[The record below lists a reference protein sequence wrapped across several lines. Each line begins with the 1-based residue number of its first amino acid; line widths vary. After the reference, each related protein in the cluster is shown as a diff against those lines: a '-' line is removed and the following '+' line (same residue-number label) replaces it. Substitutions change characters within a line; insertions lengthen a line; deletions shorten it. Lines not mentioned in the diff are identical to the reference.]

1 MGFHFKLEDI
11 SNQRIQTNEVTVDP
25 SLFPSAP
32 QRRNKP
38 GSPEPWAVADLLGLN
53 PAN

>member
-25 SLFPSAP
+25 LPSSL
-32 QRRNKP
+32 
-38 GSPEPWAVADLLGLN
+38 VLLKGEISLVCQD
-53 PAN
+53 PALLLICLV